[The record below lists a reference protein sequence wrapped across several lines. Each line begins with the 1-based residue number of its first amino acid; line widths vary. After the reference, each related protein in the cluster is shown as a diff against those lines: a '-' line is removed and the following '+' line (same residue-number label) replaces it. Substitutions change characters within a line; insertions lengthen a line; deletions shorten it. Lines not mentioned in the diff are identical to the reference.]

1 MIGPGIS
8 AAQLDT
14 IDVDAMEWCGQL
26 AAAID
31 KMAEYCGIPRER
43 VTWYTPGQPD
53 MRASL
58 ARLGG
63 RVSALSLAFV
73 AIAQS
78 AQKTGNTLELSVPAF
93 EDVPTV
99 PDFRQLAN
107 PRAPIPDRIRRRFD
121 RGRGR
126 R

>member
-1 MIGPGIS
+1 MSAVITATIS

-14 IDVDAMEWCGQL
+14 VDPALNAFLAECGDKVGRYLEVIDDMEQAG
-26 AAAID
+26 
-31 KMAEYCGIPRER
+31 REMR
-43 VTWYTPGQPD
+43 VAFSR
-53 MRASL
+53 M
-58 ARLGG
+58 GG
-63 RVSALSLAFV
+63 RMSALSLAFV

-93 EDVPTV
+93 EEMPRV
-99 PDFRQLAN
+99 PDFHQLAN
-107 PRAPIPDRIRRRFD
+107 PRAPIPDRIRRGFD